1 MRGPDPSCTIAV
13 MPQHFEAD
21 VLLLHIAAGAARST
35 PPPGSLAQTAPRRA
49 ARGRGDDLIFLTLDL
64 RSASTVSPGHTD
76 QLARLAL
83 EAFFGTP
90 GSVTAALREAAV
102 AVNDRLVTGN
112 QSLESSEQVEGN
124 LVIGVLRSNDLYV
137 AQTGTGQALIIRP
150 GQIGRLG
157 SEEAAKRPLG
167 VTVAPFV
174 RYHHLQV
181 TPGDVIIL
189 TASPPPLWS
198 DPTLAGVAGMDPA
211 RALDSLVPMTNQDV
225 TGVMMRMVPRGE
237 AAPLP
242 KMPGRPAQ
250 PERES
255 GPEFAQPPRRSQ
267 ARAAGAGR
275 VSASLKRAYTGIWGW
290 IQPPLTAAGDAAMRL
305 VTRLAPGLA
314 EPSRVGSF
322 TPGVLIGTAVAVPLV
337 IVLLA
342 SVVYLRRGRTEQFRA
357 NLTQAQAAVVAAQ
370 FKPGGE
376 DSRPDWERALYWLD
390 QAGTYGSSAEADALR
405 QQVNEALDRVNL
417 IIRLD
422 FQPAVSGG
430 FGAQAHIARIAAS
443 ATDIYAYDDAGK
455 LIWHAWATGRGYE
468 IDREFECL
476 GSGSGP
482 ALGKIVDL
490 VIQSPPGA
498 LGSEGM
504 VAVDEAG
511 RLLYCASGSHPAYG
525 NLTAPDIGWGR
536 IQAVDELND
545 RLYVLDPVGNAI
557 WVYDASDGL
566 FSGDPSFYFAE
577 AVPRLEDA
585 IDLAV
590 TQDEVIILYLDGRLD
605 RCRRSVE
612 NLPAGGS
619 KIAVECDPD
628 QRFTDDRPGYEPSAT
643 LPGAPPISMVYSPPP
658 EPSLFFLA
666 GEDNTIFHYSMRLV
680 YQGQYKSSA
689 PLDGLISAM
698 TVGPPKDLY
707 IGVGSQV
714 YYAQPVR

>member
-1 MRGPDPSCTIAV
+1 

-35 PPPGSLAQTAPRRA
+35 PPPGNLAQTAPRRA
-49 ARGRGDDLIFLTLDL
+49 ARGRGDDLIFITLDL
-64 RSASTVSPGHTD
+64 RSTSTLSPGHAD
-76 QLARLAL
+76 QLARLAI

-102 AVNDRLVTGN
+102 AVNDRLVSGN
-112 QSLESSEQVEGN
+112 QNLGTGEQVEGH
-124 LVIGVLRSNDLYV
+124 LGIGVLRVNDLYV
-137 AQTGTGQALIIRP
+137 AQCGTGQALVIRP

-157 SEEAAKRPLG
+157 SEEAARRPLG
-167 VTVAPFV
+167 GTVAPFV
-174 RYHHLQV
+174 RYHHIQV
-181 TPGDVIIL
+181 APGDLILL

-198 DPTLAGVAGMDPA
+198 DPTLAAVAGMDPA
-211 RALDSLVPMTNQDV
+211 RALDSLVPATPHDV

-242 KMPGRPAQ
+242 RMPARPMLAESDASIEAAGSRRRPAA
-250 PERES
+250 
-255 GPEFAQPPRRSQ
+255 GGAQ
-267 ARAAGAGR
+267 AAGRFSSVVGGAAAAVWGR
-275 VSASLKRAYTGIWGW
+275 LE
-290 IQPPLTAAGDAAMRL
+290 PPLTAAGEALMRL
-305 VTRLAPGLA
+305 VSRLAPGLA
-314 EPSRVGSF
+314 EPAKVGSF
-322 TPGVLIGTAVAVPLV
+322 TPGVLVGTAIAVPLV
-337 IVLLA
+337 IVALA
-342 SVVYLRRGRTEQFRA
+342 SVVYLRRGRTEQFQS

-370 FKPGGE
+370 FKPSGE

-390 QAGTYGSSAEADALR
+390 QAAKYGSSGDADSLR
-405 QQVNEALDRVNL
+405 KQVNEALDRINL

-430 FGAQAHIARIAAS
+430 FGAQAHIARVAAS
-443 ATDIYAYDDAGK
+443 ATDIYAYDDAEQV
-455 LIWHAWATGRGYE
+455 IWHAWATGRGYE
-468 IDREFECL
+468 IDQEFECL

-482 ALGKIVDL
+482 SLGKIVDI
-490 VIQSPPGA
+490 VVQPPPGA
-498 LGSEGM
+498 LGSEGV

-511 RLLYCASGSHPAYG
+511 RLLYCAPGTHPAFG
-525 NLTAPDIGWGR
+525 TLATPDIGWGR

-566 FSGDPSFYFAE
+566 FSGEPSFYFAE
-577 AVPRLEDA
+577 AVPRLKDA

-590 TQDEVIILYLDGRLD
+590 TQDEMLILYQDGRLD

-612 NLPAGGS
+612 NTLAGTS
-619 KIAVECDPD
+619 KISVECDSD
-628 QRFTDDRPGYEPSAT
+628 QRFTDDRPGFEPSAT
-643 LPGAPPISMVYSPPP
+643 LPGAPPLSMVYSPPP
-658 EPSLFFLA
+658 EPSLFFLV
-666 GEDNTIFHYSMRLV
+666 GQDNTIFHYSMRLV
-680 YQGQYKSSA
+680 YQGQYKPSS
-689 PLDGLISAM
+689 PFDSPISAL

>member
-1 MRGPDPSCTIAV
+1 

-49 ARGRGDDLIFLTLDL
+49 ARGRGDDLTFITLDL

-76 QLARLAL
+76 QLARLAV
-83 EAFFGTP
+83 EAFYGTP

-102 AVNDRLVTGN
+102 AVNDRLLSGN
-112 QSLESSEQVEGN
+112 QSLDSTEQVEGN
-124 LVIGVLRSNDLYV
+124 LVIGVLRANDLYV
-137 AQTGTGQALIIRP
+137 AQSGTGQALIIRP

-157 SEEAAKRPLG
+157 SEEAAQRPLG

-181 TPGDVIIL
+181 TPGDLIIL

-198 DPTLAGVAGMDPA
+198 DPTLAGVAGMDPG
-211 RALDSLVPMTNQDV
+211 RALDSLVPVTNHDM

-242 KMPGRPAQ
+242 RLPAMSAQAETEGVREVPRPA
-250 PERES
+250 
-255 GPEFAQPPRRSQ
+255 RRSQ
-267 ARAAGAGR
+267 AGTLASRATASLGRAWEPIWGVIGPPLSAAGNE
-275 VSASLKRAYTGIWGW
+275 VI
-290 IQPPLTAAGDAAMRL
+290 RL

-337 IVLLA
+337 IVAIA

-370 FKPGGE
+370 FKPSGE

-390 QAGTYGSSAEADALR
+390 QAANYGSSGEADGLR
-405 QQVNEALDRVNL
+405 QQVSEALDRVNL
-417 IIRLD
+417 IVRLD

-430 FGAQAHIARIAAS
+430 FGAQAHIAQIAAS
-443 ATDIYAYDDAGK
+443 ATDIYAYDDAGQV
-455 LIWHAWATGRGYE
+455 IWHAWATGRGYE

-476 GSGSGP
+476 GGDSG
-482 ALGKIVDL
+482 AAFGKIVDL
-490 VIQSPPGA
+490 AIQPPPGA

-504 VAVDEAG
+504 VAVDETG
-511 RLLYCASGSHPAYG
+511 RLLYCAPGSHPAYG
-525 NLTAPDIGWGR
+525 NLTSPDIGWGR
-536 IQAVDELND
+536 IQAVDELNE

-577 AVPRLEDA
+577 AVPRLKDA

-590 TQDEVIILYLDGRLD
+590 TQDEVLILYQDGRLD

-619 KIAVECDPD
+619 KIALECDPD
-628 QRFTDDRPGYEPSAT
+628 QRFTDDRPGHEPSAT
-643 LPGAPPISMVYSPPP
+643 LPGAPPTSMVYSPPP

-666 GEDNTIFHYSMRLV
+666 GQDNTIFHYSMRLV
-680 YQGQYKSSA
+680 YQGQYKSNNPLEA
-689 PLDGLISAM
+689 PISAM

-707 IGVGSQV
+707 VGVGSQV
-714 YYAQPVR
+714 YFAQPIR